1 MFFVPHRH
9 NYNLLKCSFETWSKA
24 LVAYK
29 THIDIIEKKFMGRAT
44 TKWGDIDTATETI
57 ALHLD
62 EISDLAMEKEKTMS
76 AFSFEQYDIQHD
88 LLRKKLTHVA
98 QLDNICNLTK
108 KPFLLDMENYH
119 AIRRNLNNEQQSIVK
134 EIVAR
139 KKNNPST
146 PFHLFLTGGA
156 GTGKTHTAKIAYDA
170 LLHFYD
176 KEIGSDPLK
185 KKVLKLYL
193 LGRKHTM

>member
-1 MFFVPHRH
+1 MD
-9 NYNLLKCSFETWSKA
+9 NY
-24 LVAYK
+24 
-29 THIDIIEKKFMGRAT
+29 R
-44 TKWGDIDTATETI
+44 
-57 ALHLD
+57 
-62 EISDLAMEKEKTMS
+62 
-76 AFSFEQYDIQHD
+76 
-88 LLRKKLTHVA
+88 
-98 QLDNICNLTK
+98 
-108 KPFLLDMENYH
+108 

-146 PFHLFLTGGA
+146 QIHLFLTGGV
-156 GTGKTHTAKIAYDA
+156 GTGKTHTAKIDYDA

-185 KKVLKLYL
+185 KKVLKLHL

>member
-1 MFFVPHRH
+1 MVVP
-9 NYNLLKCSFETWSKA
+9 SFEKYGT
-24 LVAYK
+24 
-29 THIDIIEKKFMGRAT
+29 
-44 TKWGDIDTATETI
+44 
-57 ALHLD
+57 
-62 EISDLAMEKEKTMS
+62 
-76 AFSFEQYDIQHD
+76 QHD
-88 LLRKKLTHVA
+88 LIWEKLTHVT
-98 QLDNICNLTK
+98 QLDTIWNLTK
-108 KPFLLDMENYH
+108 KPFLLDMDKYH

-146 PFHLFLTGGA
+146 PIHLFLTGGA

-185 KKVLKLYL
+185 KKGLKVAFTGKAAYNVGGVIVHSALRL
-193 LGRKHTM
+193 PLNSSNMLPLNSNTLDSLTK